1 MAAVAV
7 VVSVDSLE
15 FVCGDVST
23 GSTVAVELSAVTLTE
38 TVVVVEFV
46 LLPCTVVFSTSV
58 VVVSLLKVVEV
69 TLFEVVEGFTA
80 ELVALVDVVV
90 ILLLPV
96 VVVITV
102 DSLVTAG
109 ETSVVLVVSITV
121 VVEAVVELSAL
132 CEEGFLAVDA
142 KVAGIVFPCDVVVLF
157 NKDTVDSVVF
167 EDELSL
173 VAVVVG
179 SVAVVVSKNNHSI
192 EKYVRH
198 ERVSG

>member
-132 CEEGFLAVDA
+132 CEEGFVDVKA
-142 KVAGIVFPCDVVVLF
+142 FGLLIPCVVVVLF
-157 NKDTVDSVVF
+157 NKDTVDSVAF

-198 ERVSG
+198 ERASG

>member
-1 MAAVAV
+1 M
-7 VVSVDSLE
+7 
-15 FVCGDVST
+15 
-23 GSTVAVELSAVTLTE
+23 
-38 TVVVVEFV
+38 
-46 LLPCTVVFSTSV
+46 
-58 VVVSLLKVVEV
+58 VSLLKVVEV

-121 VVEAVVELSAL
+121 VVVELSAL
-132 CEEGFLAVDA
+132 CEEGFVDVKA
-142 KVAGIVFPCDVVVLF
+142 FGLLIPCVVVVLF
-157 NKDTVDSVVF
+157 NKDTVDSVAF